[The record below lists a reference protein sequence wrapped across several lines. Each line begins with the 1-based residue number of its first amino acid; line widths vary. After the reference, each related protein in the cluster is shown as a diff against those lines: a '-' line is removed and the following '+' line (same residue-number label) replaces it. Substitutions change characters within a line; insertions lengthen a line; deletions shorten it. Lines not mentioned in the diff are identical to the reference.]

1 MKQVVWVMIAWW
13 LALVV
18 PAELVAA
25 EMLAAEVTPMF
36 TKATPGDLLT
46 WSLTA
51 TPAAWSTTDV
61 AQTPRLKIIAPDG
74 KVTYRPVYLA
84 SQRLEVRHVARQV
97 GTYRWKLLDPAGTQ
111 VVAGDFQVSAG
122 TNPPGPLGINA
133 LNRRFLAWADGTPF
147 LPVGPNV
154 AWVDGDPVQGFSKT
168 FATMRANG
176 CNHVRMW
183 MATWSL
189 GLESERPGDY
199 RLDRAEQ
206 LDGVLAAARAAGIRV
221 TLVLD
226 NHHDVLLGTPFPYG
240 GNQIERQD
248 NFFSVPVSPAWARR
262 IRYCLARWSADDA
275 VLAFELINEADL
287 ALPVR
292 ERVIPWVNAAV
303 MVLKEF
309 DLDQRL
315 HTVSW
320 CGGDWPRALASSAID
335 IVQLHSYVLEWI
347 DETVAVKQSTRDG
360 VGMLIPSAMV
370 ANAPSPN
377 ADIRPWLMG
386 EVGYQGTTAE
396 NPGNDADPQGLLLR
410 QQLWAGFLLGGCGG
424 GMNWWWDVYLDSH
437 HLWPVYRSFAAL
449 TAHLDLRDPDLVP
462 LTPNV
467 TGSVR
472 VIGWASPRQALL
484 WPQVRSDTW
493 YQAIVAKAPRTG
505 LGVAQP
511 IRLGGFLAHRSY
523 TLTPA
528 DPLSGVQAATITLTA
543 DNDGKLSLSLPAGV
557 IDVVWLLALTSDVK

>member
-1 MKQVVWVMIAWW
+1 MRQVMRQVVKMVVW
-13 LALVV
+13 LAVIIFAASV
-18 PAELVAA
+18 PAV
-25 EMLAAEVTPMF
+25 EVTPRF
-36 TKATPGDLLT
+36 TTATPGDLLT

-51 TPAAWSTTDV
+51 TPPAWSTTDV
-61 AQTPRLKIIAPDG
+61 ALTPRLKVIAPDG
-74 KVTYRPVYLA
+74 KSTYRPAYLTHNH
-84 SQRLEVRHVARQV
+84 LEVRHVARHV
-97 GTYRWKLLDPAGTQ
+97 GTYRWKLINPEGVQ
-111 VVAGDFQVSAG
+111 VGDGEFKVTPG

-154 AWVDGDPVQGFSKT
+154 AWVDGDPVQGFTKS
-168 FATMRANG
+168 FATMRANS
-176 CNHVRMW
+176 CNHVRIW

-189 GLESERPGDY
+189 GLEGERPDDY

-240 GNQIERQD
+240 DNQIKRQD

-262 IRYCLARWSADDA
+262 LRYCLARWGADDA
-275 VLAFELINEADL
+275 IMAFELINEADL

-292 ERVIPWVNAAV
+292 ERVIPWVNAA
-303 MVLKEF
+303 MTMLKDS
-309 DLDQRL
+309 DLDHRL

-320 CGGDWPRALASSAID
+320 CGSDWPRAMASPAID
-335 IVQLHSYVLEWI
+335 IVQVHSYVLEWI
-347 DETVAVKQSTRDG
+347 EESDAVKLPTRDG
-360 VGMLIPSAMV
+360 VAMLIPSAIA
-370 ANAPSPN
+370 ANAPAPSG
-377 ADIRPWLMG
+377 DIRPWLLG

-396 NPGNDADPQGLLLR
+396 NPGNDRDPHGLLLR

-424 GMNWWWDVYLDSH
+424 GMNWWWDVYLDAH
-437 HLWPVYRSFAAL
+437 HLWPVYRSFSAL

-462 LTPNV
+462 LSPNA
-467 TGSVR
+467 TGAVR

-484 WPQVRSDTW
+484 WPQVRNDTW

-505 LGVAQP
+505 LGIAQP
-511 IRLGGFLAHRSY
+511 IRLGGFLANRSY
-523 TLTPA
+523 LVTPA
-528 DPLSGVQAATITLTA
+528 DALSGIRAVPITVTA
-543 DNDGKLSLSLPAGV
+543 DGEGKLSLSLPAGV
-557 IDVVWLLALTSDVK
+557 VDVVWLLGLTTELK

>member
-1 MKQVVWVMIAWW
+1 MIHLVLVMAAWLLTVVLPGV
-13 LALVV
+13 
-18 PAELVAA
+18 
-25 EMLAAEVTPMF
+25 EVKPQF
-36 TKATPGDLLT
+36 SSATPGDLLT
-46 WSLTA
+46 WSITA
-51 TPAAWSTTDV
+51 TPAEWSTLDV
-61 AQTPRLKIIAPDG
+61 AHTPRLK
-74 KVTYRPVYLA
+74 VTSPNGTVMYRPLYLA
-84 SQRLEVRHVARQV
+84 RGHLEVRHVARQT
-97 GTYRWKLLDPAGTQ
+97 GTYRWKLIDPAGTH
-111 VVAGDFQVSAG
+111 VGEGEFNVSVG

-154 AWVDGDPVQGFSKT
+154 AWVDGDPVQGFTKS

-176 CNHVRMW
+176 CNHVRIW

-189 GLESERPGDY
+189 GLEGEHPDDY

-226 NHHDVLLGTPFPYG
+226 NHHDVLLGKPFPYG

-248 NFFSVPVSPAWARR
+248 SFFSVPVSPAWARR
-262 IRYCLARWSADDA
+262 LRYCLARWSADDA
-275 VLAFELINEADL
+275 LLAFELINEADL

-303 MVLKEF
+303 SMLKDF
-309 DLDQRL
+309 DLDHRL

-320 CGGDWPRALASSAID
+320 CGSDWPRALASSAID
-335 IVQLHSYVLEWI
+335 VVQLHSYVLEWI
-347 DETVAVKQSTRDG
+347 EETDAVKLPTRDG
-360 VGMLIPSAMV
+360 VAMLIPAAMA
-370 ANAPSPN
+370 ANAPAPSG
-377 ADIRPWLMG
+377 DIRPWLLG

-396 NPGNDADPQGLLLR
+396 NLGNDSDPKGLLLR

-424 GMNWWWDVYLDSH
+424 GMNWWWDVYLDAH
-437 HLWPVYRSFAAL
+437 QLWPVYRSFAAL
-449 TAHLDLRDPDLVP
+449 TADLDLRDSDLMP
-462 LTPNV
+462 LSPNV
-467 TGSVR
+467 TGAVR

-505 LGVAQP
+505 LGIAQP
-511 IRLGGFLAHRSY
+511 IRLGGFLTNRTY
-523 TLTPA
+523 TLISA
-528 DPLSGVQAATITLTA
+528 DPISGARAVPVTMTA
-543 DNDGKLSLSLPAGV
+543 DGEGKLSLSLPAGT
-557 IDVVWLLALTSDVK
+557 IDVVWLLSLTLESK